1 MQTYFNTLLKKTK
14 AQINYSGWHVHNV
27 ILGSVSNDRNWWKMY
42 YDEFC
47 SDTMWTLAIFSEIFE
62 RHVDFVDLHPRYKIL
77 NIYQNAHT
85 KKVISHTII
94 V

>member
-1 MQTYFNTLLKKTK
+1 
-14 AQINYSGWHVHNV
+14 
-27 ILGSVSNDRNWWKMY
+27 MY
-42 YDEFC
+42 IMLYWDQFPIVKIDEKCIMMSYDEFC